1 MRTKLSI
8 LCAVA
13 LAACG
18 SDATKHA
25 QPDSAVPRPD
35 STATPPGGDG
45 AVAVTNVDVNAD
57 LTGDTTWSKD
67 HSYTLKK
74 HIFVTGG
81 TLTIE
86 PGVRVLGEAG
96 SSLVVTREAKIHAVG
111 TAAAPIVFTS
121 AKPAGQRARGDWG
134 GLVLLGKAT
143 INVTGGEEK
152 IEGFAASQTG
162 TVYGGTSDGHDCGK
176 LRYVRI
182 EFAGFELAPD
192 NELNGL
198 TVGGCGSA
206 TEIDYVQAHMGADD
220 GVEMFGGT
228 ASLKHI
234 LITQPDDDGL
244 DWDFGWRGKVQ
255 FLIVQQTTTHGNYG
269 IEADSNK
276 NNNDATPRSAPELW
290 NVSLLGSSAAPGT
303 AGKLQGGI
311 LFRRGTAG
319 KLTNSLIAFFADD
332 AADVADAAT
341 AAQAKSGAL
350 AITKSVFH
358 LNAKLAGSWPAE
370 AKDNDGGFDE
380 SAHFTASATGNRYA
394 DPQLV
399 SPFALGTPSFMPQPG
414 SPVLSGGATPPADGF
429 FDTAAT
435 FAGAI
440 GTTDW
445 TAGWTAYPE
454 S

>member
-8 LCAVA
+8 LFAVA

-18 SDATKHA
+18 SEDKKNT
-25 QPDSAVPRPD
+25 QPDAMAPRQD
-35 STATPPGGDG
+35 TTVTPPTGDS
-45 AVAVTNVDVNAD
+45 AVAVTNVEVNAD
-57 LTGDTTWSKD
+57 LAGDTTWSKD

-74 HIFVTGG
+74 HIFVTKG

-96 SSLVVTREAKIHAVG
+96 SSLVITREAKIHAVG
-111 TAAAPIVFTS
+111 TAASPIVFTS

-134 GLVLLGKAT
+134 GLVLLGKAS
-143 INVTGGEEK
+143 INVSGGEEK

-162 TVYGGTSDGHDCGK
+162 TIYGGTSDSHDCGK
-176 LRYVRI
+176 LKYVRI

-206 TEIDYVQAHMGADD
+206 TEIDYVQAHLGADD

-228 ASLKHI
+228 ANLKHI

-255 FLIVQQTTTHGNYG
+255 YLIVQQNTTHGNYG

-276 NNNDATPRSAPELW
+276 NNSDAAPRSAPELW

-319 KLTNSLIAFFADD
+319 KLTNALVAFFADQAVD
-332 AADVADAAT
+332 IGDAAT
-341 AAQAKSGAL
+341 AAQATAGAL
-350 AITKSVFH
+350 AITQSVFH
-358 LNAKLAGSWPAE
+358 LNAKLKDGWAAE

-380 SAHFTASATGNRYA
+380 GAFFTQAATGNRYL

-399 SPFALGTPSFMPQPG
+399 SPFVLGAPSFMPQPG
-414 SPVLSGGATPPADGF
+414 SPILSGGATPPSDGF
-429 FDTAAT
+429 FDPSAT

-440 GTTDW
+440 GTADW